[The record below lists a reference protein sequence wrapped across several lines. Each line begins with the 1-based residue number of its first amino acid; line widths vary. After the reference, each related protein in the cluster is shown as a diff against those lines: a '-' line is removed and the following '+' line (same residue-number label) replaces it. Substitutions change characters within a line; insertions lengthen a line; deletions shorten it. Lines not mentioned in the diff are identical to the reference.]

1 MWSRFVVIF
10 HTVLSEC
17 NPKVT
22 KIDFTQKKNG
32 CSNILISTLFIL
44 INLVKHSS
52 HFWIHVISRNF
63 CKFTKFSTLLD
74 APQVSISS
82 CDSPLVEEIEQDT
95 SSISIYESPL
105 SSVYETPATS
115 PSYATPSEGGSSP
128 WASPPAMMS
137 PSPMVRSNNINN
149 NNVQRPQRGEICA
162 FKVKPKNNRY
172 SDHKYKQ
179 SFWELSKY
187 QLDFDQLWQSI

>member
-1 MWSRFVVIF
+1 M
-10 HTVLSEC
+10 
-17 NPKVT
+17 
-22 KIDFTQKKNG
+22 
-32 CSNILISTLFIL
+32 
-44 INLVKHSS
+44 KHSS
-52 HFWIHVISRNF
+52 RFWIHEISRNF
-63 CKFTKFSTLLD
+63 CKFTNFSTLLD

-82 CDSPLVEEIEQDT
+82 CDSPLVEEIEQDST

-162 FKVKPKNNRY
+162 FKVKPKNNGY
-172 SDHKYKQ
+172 SDLNLNGP
-179 SFWELSKY
+179 FWKLSKWWISGY
-187 QLDFDQLWQSI
+187 KIGNNM